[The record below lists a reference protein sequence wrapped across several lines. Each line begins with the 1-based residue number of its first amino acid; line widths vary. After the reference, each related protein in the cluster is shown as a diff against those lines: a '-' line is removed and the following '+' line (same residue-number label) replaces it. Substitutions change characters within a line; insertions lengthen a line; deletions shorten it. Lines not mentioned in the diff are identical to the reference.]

1 MQAYSLVITSCGRP
15 ELLQK
20 TWASFTAHAEQGPRQ
35 TIIIDDGDM
44 PRPDWLPR
52 HNTVWINNGV
62 QRGQIFSI
70 DKAYEQV
77 TQPYIFHLEDDWQFV
92 ESGFLEK
99 SFEILEQDP
108 SVISVMVRND
118 QHPIDYAKGWGHF
131 SFNPGLRRLSDYR
144 RLGSYGRHTG
154 YGPNDLDAELRL
166 SKLHRDLGFR
176 LESSPKHCF
185 HIGDT
190 QHVTRS
196 TAQPLPKIL
205 IAIPTANVLDYSAFR
220 ENQKRMQGEK
230 FVERFPNGM
239 SGLQVDGR
247 NTRQQAVRDTWFK
260 DVAAHPNVSLEFF
273 DGERC
278 GCPDDHMHVV
288 NKGMFAY
295 KYGLE
300 KGYDWVFKC
309 DDDTFVFVDRLVRKV
324 MELPKTIER
333 DNGWGQ
339 LEKHDI
345 HYAGLGQCDFGWGG
359 VGYLID
365 RHALAF
371 MTSLP
376 VPDSPDL
383 SWREDYWTGQLL
395 WSQGIRLHELSSQL
409 QVNYDRPVH
418 PPFSVH
424 PVSPERMIE
433 LYEHPE
439 SLSY

>member
-1 MQAYSLVITSCGRP
+1 VQAYSLVITSCGRP

-20 TWASFTAHAEQGPRQ
+20 TWASFTAIAEQGPRQ

-118 QHPIDYAKGWGHF
+118 QHPIDTATGWGCF

-144 RLGSYGRHTG
+144 QLGSYGRITG
-154 YGPNDLDAELRL
+154 YSPDDRSAELAL
-166 SKLHRDLGFR
+166 SKLYRDRGFHLGWLPR
-176 LESSPKHCF
+176 HCY
-185 HIGDT
+185 HIGAEK
-190 QHVTRS
+190 HVTRS

-205 IAIPTANVLDYSAFR
+205 VVIPTANVLDYSAFR
-220 ENQKRMQGEK
+220 ENQKRVHGEK
-230 FVERFPNGM
+230 LVERFPDGI
-239 SGLQVDGR
+239 SGLQTDGT
-247 NTRQQAVRDTWFK
+247 NLRQRAVRDTWFK
-260 DVAAHPNVSLEFF
+260 DSAAHPNVNIEFF

-288 NKGMFAY
+288 HKGMFAY
-295 KYGLE
+295 KWAFE
-300 KGYDWVFKC
+300 HGYDWVFKC
-309 DDDTFVFVDRLVRKV
+309 DDDTFVFIDRLVRKV
-324 MELPKTIER
+324 MELPKTI
-333 DNGWGQ
+333 DFANGWGQ
-339 LEKHDI
+339 VEKRDI

-365 RHALAF
+365 RYGLGL
-371 MTSLP
+371 MCNES
-376 VPDSPDL
+376 VPDVRQE
-383 SWREDYWTGQLL
+383 WREDFWTGQIL
-395 WSQGIRLHELSSQL
+395 WKHGIKLHELSAQL
-409 QVNYDRPVH
+409 QINYDRPVH